1 MTMKKIYSLLI
12 LSLALTQVKAQDI
25 HFSQFFAAPMF
36 INPAKTGFF
45 DGNYRMTAIYRNQWR
60 SVTVPYQTISGTLDF
75 SIPTGFNKKDMF
87 GIGMISY
94 SDRAGDSHFTTN
106 YFEGSIAYN
115 KALDRWG
122 KSYLGFGMQTG
133 YYSNFIDYQYLSFD
147 ENFEGGSTT
156 ENFAYNQLGF
166 LDVGAGIDWNYI
178 PSKDM
183 NFNAGFTMSHINE
196 PMQTFM
202 DDITSHLPR
211 KYLWHAGAMLPCGG
225 MAAIYPRISYSAQGP
240 HQELVFGSF
249 GKFAMDKRANQEKS
263 VYFGILDRWK
273 DAVILMA
280 RMDINEVSISFAY
293 DVNYSKLAKA
303 SNGQGGPEL
312 AIQYIGDIPSLKKNK
327 VFCPKF

>member
-1 MTMKKIYSLLI
+1 MKKIYSLLI

-133 YYSNFIDYQYLSFD
+133 YYSN
-147 ENFEGGSTT
+147 
-156 ENFAYNQLGF
+156 
-166 LDVGAGIDWNYI
+166 
-178 PSKDM
+178 
-183 NFNAGFTMSHINE
+183 
-196 PMQTFM
+196 
-202 DDITSHLPR
+202 
-211 KYLWHAGAMLPCGG
+211 
-225 MAAIYPRISYSAQGP
+225 
-240 HQELVFGSF
+240 
-249 GKFAMDKRANQEKS
+249 
-263 VYFGILDRWK
+263 
-273 DAVILMA
+273 
-280 RMDINEVSISFAY
+280 
-293 DVNYSKLAKA
+293 
-303 SNGQGGPEL
+303 
-312 AIQYIGDIPSLKKNK
+312 
-327 VFCPKF
+327 